1 LVSTVQRSIRLS
13 PNEKKLLEL
22 VPKNGRKVTTADLV
36 AKFYGR
42 RVPINGRIIV
52 MNLIRS
58 IKKKA
63 IVKLSTSERAGPHP
77 IEVWR

>member
-1 LVSTVQRSIRLS
+1 
-13 PNEKKLLEL
+13 
-22 VPKNGRKVTTADLV
+22 VTTADLV